1 MMIAYSVIQGV
12 QDSIFSIVIVYA
24 MLFLLTLIIA
34 PFKYIKNKD
43 KVAEET
49 NIDVKSKPFTIEDI
63 KDEDMM
69 VATLVASIDARNTL
83 NTDVVV
89 KSVKEIK

>member
-43 KVAEET
+43 KVTEET

-69 VATLVASIDARNTL
+69 VATLVASIDARKTL